1 MNEYLT
7 IKELSDLLNI
17 SRQAIYTKIN
27 TNWHGICDYVSTVD
41 GKAVIK
47 RDALGAV
54 FDKPY
59 QEKQDDLVSLV
70 STLQASIQDRD
81 SQIRRLNDKISHLTA
96 QVDSLLRQ
104 NENLSESLKL
114 SAQTKA
120 YQIVNKK
127 DDKVSFWKRL
137 FSKSD
142 TNEKGL

>member
-27 TNWHGICDYVSTVD
+27 TNWHGICDYVSTVG

-59 QEKQDDLVSLV
+59 QDKQDDLVS
-70 STLQASIQDRD
+70 TLRASIQDKD
-81 SQIRRLNDKISHLTA
+81 SQIRRLNDEISHLNT

-114 SAQTKA
+114 SAQTNA
-120 YQIVNKK
+120 YQLVNKK
-127 DDKVSFWKRL
+127 DDHVPFWKRL
-137 FSKSD
+137 FKKPD